1 MRRRALAVVACVLA
15 AGVLTACG
23 RAGPP
28 VAPET
33 RVPMPI
39 SDLRGVIEDGAVT
52 LTWTNP
58 QRRVDQTRL
67 RDLSEARIY
76 RSEDDGVVPPKP
88 ALLTLGKIAGY
99 REIGVIPLGG
109 SAPGVQGQTVRF
121 VDRHELRFGRRYTYV
136 AVVEDSR
143 GRVSPPSTRVS
154 VVFIA
159 PPEAPLAPEVLAGDR
174 QVRVRWRPPERL
186 LDGSPAGPLSYEVSR
201 ASAID
206 GPPEAVFTLAAG
218 QTEFVDTSIEN
229 DRTYYY
235 AVRAI
240 RDAAGTVA
248 RGEPSPRVAAM
259 PARTTPPAP
268 PTNLV
273 ATPAGNTVRLSWTP
287 SPDSNVVTYIVY
299 RAAARGELV
308 RIGSARAPATTFT
321 DRDVR
326 AGTYRYA
333 VTGQDATTRA
343 NESARSNEVTVTLP

>member
-1 MRRRALAVVACVLA
+1 MRRRALVLIAACVL
-15 AGVLTACG
+15 GACG

-33 RVPMPI
+33 RVPMAI
-39 SDLRGVIEDGAVT
+39 SDLRGVIEDGAVS

-58 QRRVDQTRL
+58 QRRVDQSRV
-67 RDLSEARIY
+67 RDLSEARLY
-76 RSEDDGVVPPKP
+76 RSEDDGVLPPKP

-99 REIGVIPLGG
+99 REIAMIPLGG

-121 VDRHELRFGRRYTYV
+121 VDREELRFGRRYTYV

-143 GRVSPPSTRVS
+143 GRVSPPSARVS
-154 VVFIA
+154 VRFIA
-159 PPEAPLAPEVLAGDR
+159 PPEAPPPPEVAAGDR
-174 QVRVRWRPPERL
+174 EVRVRWRPPERL
-186 LDGSPAGPLSYEVSR
+186 LDGGATGPLAYEVSR
-201 ASAID
+201 AGAMEGPAEAI
-206 GPPEAVFTLAAG
+206 FTVAAG
-218 QTEFVDTSIEN
+218 ETQFVDKELEN

-240 RDAAGTVA
+240 REDAGTVA
-248 RGEPSPRVAAM
+248 RGAPSPRVAAT

-287 SPDSNVVTYIVY
+287 SPDPNVATYVIY
-299 RAAARGELV
+299 RAAPRGELV
-308 RIGSARAPATTFT
+308 RIGSARVPATTFT
-321 DRDVR
+321 DRDMR
-326 AGTYRYA
+326 PGTYRYA
-333 VTGQDATTRA
+333 VTAQDAGTRA